1 MSKKVFVPGEVLRA
15 ADVNTYLTGTR
26 NVVINGG
33 FDFWQRGSSFTIT
46 STGVWTSDRWL
57 HIGNGSGS
65 TRTISR
71 QTFAPADIPVQGGD
85 YDFFFR
91 YNQSVAGSGA
101 TANALV
107 TRIEDVRTLANGKAV
122 LSFYAKADSA
132 RTVGAYLIQ
141 RFGSGGSGDVTTAS
155 QTFNLTTAWQRFT
168 AVYDVPSIS
177 GKTIGAG
184 SYLQLEFTMPLNVV
198 QTVEF
203 FGVQLEEGQT
213 ATPFQ
218 RNGANIQQELAACQ
232 RYYEKSY
239 NIDVAP
245 GTSSDNGITTHFGS
259 TDPAGNI
266 TAHIRYAVPKRVVAT
281 PIMWTQSGTSG
292 QWQYSRNGASGS
304 ATALTYRVGQNAAN
318 IYVATGSAWVVAELF
333 GHWAVDAEL

>member
-46 STGVWTSDRWL
+46 STGVFVSDRWL

-122 LSFYAKADSA
+122 LSFYAKADAA

-177 GKTIGAG
+177 GKTIGDG

-198 QTVEF
+198 QTVDF
-203 FGVQLEEGQT
+203 FGVQLEEGSV

-232 RYYEKSY
+232 RYYFRLNSI
-239 NIDVAP
+239 NAFSAV
-245 GTSSDNGITTHFGS
+245 GTGGAFNTTQGAIFLPLPTTFRVPATSMEFSSTGDFSLFTGSISSLAIENQNTRTAGIGITGS
-259 TDPAGNI
+259 GLPAG
-266 TAHIRYAVPKRVVAT
+266 
-281 PIMWTQSGTSG
+281 
-292 QWQYSRNGASGS
+292 GAIVM
-304 ATALTYRVGQNAAN
+304 RFAN
-318 IYVATGSAWVVAELF
+318 TTTGFIAFSAEL
-333 GHWAVDAEL
+333 